1 MNNLAGLTGL
11 PTDPK
16 LGSVKLLDYTGAG
29 FENPADYAARLL
41 IYIKNTR
48 LEQSETTRDMINS
61 WPKERVN
68 DELNYIANT
77 IRSSWEF
84 VDYAFQVTFVTRA
97 YTHQQVRTRTASYAQ
112 QAQRVVD
119 LSRGFDTLIP
129 ETVINADGGKM
140 WQDVMEAIR
149 NAYARYHGLGVP
161 VQECRGMLPTNVLTN
176 IAIKMNLRT
185 LADLVG
191 KRDNPRAQG
200 EYETVVHG
208 MVARVMEVHP
218 WVAPFLYPS
227 RNATP
232 NLDTIL
238 RELRGD
244 GSPVDNAQLN
254 AAMKE
259 VDKLKAVW
267 G

>member
-1 MNNLAGLTGL
+1 MNHLSGLTGV
-11 PTDPK
+11 PSDPK

-29 FENPADYAARLL
+29 FDNPGDYAARLL

-48 LEQSETTRDMINS
+48 LEQSAGTREMINS
-61 WPKERVN
+61 WPADRVR
-68 DELNYIANT
+68 DELEYIANT

-119 LSRGFDTLIP
+119 LSKGFDTLIP
-129 ETVINADGGKM
+129 ETVINADNGKM
-140 WQDVMEAIR
+140 WAEVCDHIQQV
-149 NAYARYHGLGVP
+149 YARYHGLGVP
-161 VQECRGMLPTNVLTN
+161 VQDCRGLLPTNVLTN
-176 IAIKMNLRT
+176 IAVKMNLRT

-200 EYETVVHG
+200 EYERVVHG
-208 MVARVMEVHP
+208 MVGRALEVHP
-218 WVAPFLYPS
+218 WVQSFLYPE
-227 RNATP
+227 RNKTP
-232 NLDTIL
+232 FLDKL
-238 RELRGD
+238 FRKLRGE
-244 GSPVDNAQLN
+244 GSPIDQPDLN
-254 AAMKE
+254 GAMKE
-259 VDKLKAVW
+259 VDRYKAVW

>member
-1 MNNLAGLTGL
+1 MNSLAGLTGL
-11 PTDPK
+11 PNDPK
-16 LGSVKLLDYTGAG
+16 LGKVELLDFTGAG
-29 FENPADYAARLL
+29 FPDPEDYAARLL

-48 LEQSETTRDMINS
+48 LEQGTQTRAMINS
-61 WPKERVN
+61 WPVDRVK
-68 DELNYIANT
+68 DELEYIANT

-84 VDYAFQVTFVTRA
+84 VDYSFQVTFVTRA

-119 LSRGFDTLIP
+119 LSAGFDTLIP

-140 WQDVMEAIR
+140 WAQVCDHIQQV
-149 NAYARYHGLGVP
+149 YGRYHGMGVP
-161 VQECRGMLPTNVLTN
+161 VQDCRGLLPTNVLTN

-200 EYETVVHG
+200 EYEKVVQG
-208 MVARVMEVHP
+208 MVREARAVHS
-218 WVAPFLYPS
+218 WLGSFLYPE
-227 RNATP
+227 RTATP
-232 NLDTIL
+232 ALDAIL
-238 RELRGD
+238 REHL
-244 GSPVDNAQLN
+244 GSDSPIDRPRLN